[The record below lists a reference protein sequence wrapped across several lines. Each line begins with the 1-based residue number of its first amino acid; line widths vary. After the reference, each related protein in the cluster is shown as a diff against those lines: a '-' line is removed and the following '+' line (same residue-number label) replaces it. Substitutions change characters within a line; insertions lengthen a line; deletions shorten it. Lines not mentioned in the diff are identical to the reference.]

1 MKKLNL
7 KNSALI
13 TLILSLLYGYLITGY
28 DFLNVPRDS
37 YFERILSGIIVDYGT
52 YFILGWIIPFIPY
65 SISLFIDWTFDSK
78 SQWGYKL
85 FKLLW
90 YLMNFLQL
98 FLIIMELTNPL
109 LK

>member
-7 KNSALI
+7 INTALI
-13 TLILSLLYGYLITGY
+13 SLIISLICLFVIGDNFRSKGYAFGTFLGY
-28 DFLNVPRDS
+28 FLV
-37 YFERILSGIIVDYGT
+37 
-52 YFILGWIIPFIPY
+52 GWIIPFIPY